1 MFGRAVRVRELVSH
15 RLPIERAV
23 EAFALAMRAG
33 AGDAQGRPGDGG
45 DEVRSVTA
53 RMKAAVLHG
62 REDVRIEQVDVPR
75 LEPGDV
81 LLRTQVALTCGTDVK
96 VYRRG
101 YHARMITPPSVFGH
115 EVAGIVE
122 EVGPGVE
129 GVAPGTAV
137 VVANSAPCGECHYCR
152 HDSPSLCDDLLFWN
166 GAYAEF
172 ARIPARVVRHN
183 LVPLEEGVGFREA
196 AMVEP
201 LACVVRGVEESWIG
215 RGQSVAVIG
224 AGPIGLMFV
233 ALARLRGAHVDG
245 GGAQRGPA
253 AEGPRARGGGDDRG
267 RRRAATSPS
276 VLRREPPRPR
286 AGRGDRGGG
295 AARDLRGRDP
305 GRPQG
310 RGREPV
316 RGVPGRHPDRHRLPA
331 APLPGADDQ
340 VDLPPHAGERP
351 QGLPADRRRR
361 TWTRTPSSPARRPS
375 TACPRCCSRMARGG
389 DGLKTAILTWGRE

>member
-1 MFGRAVRVRELVSH
+1 
-15 RLPIERAV
+15 
-23 EAFALAMRAG
+23 
-33 AGDAQGRPGDGG
+33 
-45 DEVRSVTA
+45 
-53 RMKAAVLHG
+53 MKAAVLHG

-75 LEPGDV
+75 LDPGDV

-96 VYRRG
+96 VFRRG

-122 EVGPGVE
+122 EIGRGTE

-137 VVANSAPCGECHYCR
+137 VVANSAPCGECYYCR

-233 ALARLRGAHVDG
+233 ALARLRGAHVTVVG
-245 GGAQRGPA
+245 RNAEPAGRGPA
-253 AEGPRARGGGDDRG
+253 SSG
-267 RRRAATSPS
+267 RRRRSSPRRAATSRTTCGSGSRHGHGFDVVIEAVGLPETCEAAIRAVRKGGVVNLFAGCPADTRIGIDSQRLHYQELTIKSTFHHTPES
-276 VLRREPPRPR
+276 VRKAFRLI
-286 AGRGDRGGG
+286 ADGHV
-295 AARDLRGRDP
+295 DP
-305 GRPQG
+305 NAFISGEAPL
-310 RGREPV
+310 E
-316 RGVPGRHPDRHRLPA
+316 RLPEV
-331 APLPGADDQ
+331 L
-340 VDLPPHAGERP
+340 H
-351 QGLPADRRRR
+351 
-361 TWTRTPSSPARRPS
+361 
-375 TACPRCCSRMARGG
+375 RMARGG
-389 DGLKTAILTWGRE
+389 DGLKTAILTWGPE

>member
-1 MFGRAVRVRELVSH
+1 M
-15 RLPIERAV
+15 
-23 EAFALAMRAG
+23 
-33 AGDAQGRPGDGG
+33 
-45 DEVRSVTA
+45 TA

-75 LEPGDV
+75 LDPGDV
-81 LLRTQVALTCGTDVK
+81 LLRTRVALTCGTDVK

-122 EVGPGVE
+122 ELGPGTE
-129 GVAPGTAV
+129 GVAAGTAV
-137 VVANSAPCGECHYCR
+137 VVANSAPCGECSYCR

-233 ALARLRGAHVDG
+233 ALARLRGAHVTVVG
-245 GGAQRGPA
+245 RNASRLQKARELGAEETIVATPENDV
-253 AEGPRARGGGDDRG
+253 AEL
-267 RRRAATSPS
+267 
-276 VLRREPPRPR
+276 LRRSRDGHGMDVVIEAVGLPETCEAAIR
-286 AGRGDRGGG
+286 AVRKGGVVNLFAG
-295 AARDLRGRDP
+295 CPADTRIGIDSQRLHYQELTIKSTFHHTPESVRKAFRLIADGHVDP
-305 GRPQG
+305 NAFITGEAPL
-310 RGREPV
+310 
-316 RGVPGRHPDRHRLPA
+316 DRLPDV
-331 APLPGADDQ
+331 LQ
-340 VDLPPHAGERP
+340 
-351 QGLPADRRRR
+351 
-361 TWTRTPSSPARRPS
+361 
-375 TACPRCCSRMARGG
+375 RMSRGG

>member
-1 MFGRAVRVRELVSH
+1 M
-15 RLPIERAV
+15 
-23 EAFALAMRAG
+23 
-33 AGDAQGRPGDGG
+33 
-45 DEVRSVTA
+45 TA

-75 LEPGDV
+75 LDPGDV

-129 GVAPGTAV
+129 GVVPGAAV

-233 ALARLRGAHVDG
+233 ALARLRGAHVTVVGRNASRLQKARDLGAEETIVATPG
-245 GGAQRGPA
+245 GDVAELLRRSRQRP
-253 AEGPRARGGGDDRG
+253 RGGRGHRG
-267 RRRAATSPS
+267 RRAS
-276 VLRREPPRPR
+276 
-286 AGRGDRGGG
+286 
-295 AARDLRGRDP
+295 RDL
-305 GRPQG
+305 
-310 RGREPV
+310 
-316 RGVPGRHPDRHRLPA
+316 
-331 APLPGADDQ
+331 
-340 VDLPPHAGERP
+340 
-351 QGLPADRRRR
+351 
-361 TWTRTPSSPARRPS
+361 
-375 TACPRCCSRMARGG
+375 
-389 DGLKTAILTWGRE
+389 